1 MSVKTQFGSVGYNG
15 NNFLLDSFSVIGAD
29 TRNGFD
35 LETANRLVSMNA
47 YVGAHPEKVDA
58 AGFNGYVAKLSS
70 YTMTESVQPIVS
82 STRNKPGSGMK

>member
-1 MSVKTQFGSVGYNG
+1 MSVKSQFGSVGYNG

-35 LETANRLVSMNA
+35 LQTATRIAAMHN

-58 AGFNGYVAKLSS
+58 TGFNSYVAKLSS
-70 YTMTESVQPIVS
+70 GHTSEGAQPIVAIS
-82 STRNKPGSGMK
+82 RNKPGSGM